1 MRLVRVLLS
10 ARDPGG
16 AAQVRA
22 VAPALRADPR
32 AAVSVTA
39 SGPAFDILKAA
50 GQNPERFVL
59 PDGSVH
65 QEAGVDPAPLLG
77 AAQAL
82 LDRADPDAL
91 VVGISS
97 LGVGVDEALLARA
110 GGRPTFALQDYP
122 GDANA
127 IAGAYAGR
135 YFVRDEAAARLTRAR
150 FGAEAVPVG
159 SLRHQAY
166 ARLDVPALRAS
177 TRAQLG
183 AGDHPVVGFFGQPPD
198 IPGHE
203 AAFGHLVEALA
214 ARRAKPLLVLREHPK
229 SRDRRA
235 AHLDA
240 LRAAGV
246 RVHDAT
252 DAGAVERWLAAC
264 DVVTTC
270 FSHCAMD
277 SAFLSAHSPE
287 PLGSVLFLL
296 TTSGARE
303 FMRAYTGMPLP
314 DGVEQGLGLVAE
326 SSADVGR
333 LLERAL
339 TRDEQRAFHAAS
351 LRLPRAARLDL
362 IVETVVEAGRQRMA
376 RVGAPS

>member
-1 MRLVRVLLS
+1 MRPVRVLLS

-16 AAQVRA
+16 AVQVRA
-22 VAPALRADPR
+22 VAPTLRADPR
-32 AAVSVTA
+32 AAVSVAA
-39 SGPAFDILKAA
+39 SGPAFDILEAA
-50 GQNPERFVL
+50 GEKPERFAL
-59 PDGSVH
+59 PDGSFH
-65 QEAGVDPAPLLG
+65 LAAGCDPAPLLG

-82 LDRADPDAL
+82 LDRVDPDAL

-97 LGVGVDEALLARA
+97 FGVGVDEALLARA

-135 YFVRDEAAARLTRAR
+135 YFVRDETAGRLTRAR
-150 FGAEAVPVG
+150 FGVEAVPVG
-159 SLRHQAY
+159 SLRHQVY
-166 ARLDVPALRAS
+166 ARLDVPALRDS
-177 TRAQLG
+177 TRAQVG
-183 AGDHPVVGFFGQPPD
+183 AGERSVVGFFGQPAD

-214 ARRAKPLLVLREHPK
+214 ARPVKPLVVLREHPK
-229 SRDRRA
+229 SKDRRA

-246 RVHDAT
+246 GVHDAT
-252 DAGAVERWLAAC
+252 DAGAVEPWLAAC

-277 SAFLSAHSPE
+277 FAFLSAKSPE

-296 TTSGARE
+296 TTPEARE
-303 FMRAYTGMPLP
+303 FMRAYAGMGLP
-314 DGVEQGLGLVAE
+314 DGVDQGLGLVAE
-326 SSADVGR
+326 SPADVGS
-333 LLERAL
+333 LLSRTLAPEER
-339 TRDEQRAFHAAS
+339 RAFHAAS

-376 RVGAPS
+376 RAGAPS

>member
-1 MRLVRVLLS
+1 VRPVRVLLS

-32 AAVSVTA
+32 AAVSVAA
-39 SGPAFDILKAA
+39 SVPAFDILEAA
-50 GQNPERFVL
+50 GEKPERFAL

-65 QEAGVDPAPLLG
+65 LAAGGDPAPLLG

-82 LDRADPDAL
+82 LDRVDPDAL

-127 IAGAYAGR
+127 IVGAYAGR

-150 FGAEAVPVG
+150 FGVEAVSVG

-166 ARLDVPALRAS
+166 AHLDVPTLRAS
-177 TRAQLG
+177 TRVQIG
-183 AGDHPVVGFFGQPPD
+183 AGDLPVVGFFGQPPD
-198 IPGHE
+198 VPGHE
-203 AAFGHLVEALA
+203 AAFGHLAEALA
-214 ARRAKPLLVLREHPK
+214 ARPVKPLVVLREHPK
-229 SRDRRA
+229 SQNRRA

-252 DAGAVERWLAAC
+252 DAGAVEPWLAAC

-270 FSHCAMD
+270 FSHCVAD
-277 SAFLSAHSPE
+277 FAFLSAHSPE

-296 TTSGARE
+296 TTLEARE

-314 DGVEQGLGLVAE
+314 DGVEQGLGLVAA
-326 SSADVGR
+326 SPADVGR
-333 LLERAL
+333 LLERAFA
-339 TRDEQRAFHAAS
+339 REERRAFHAAS

-362 IVETVVEAGRQRMA
+362 IVEAVVEAGRQRMA

>member
-1 MRLVRVLLS
+1 VRVLLS

-32 AAVSVTA
+32 AAVSVAA
-39 SGPAFDILKAA
+39 SGPAFDILEAA
-50 GQNPERFVL
+50 GQTPERFVL

-65 QEAGVDPAPLLG
+65 LAAGDDPAPLLG
-77 AAQAL
+77 MAQAL

-150 FGAEAVPVG
+150 FGAEAVAVG

-177 TRAQLG
+177 TRAQVG

-203 AAFGHLVEALA
+203 AAFAHLAEALA
-214 ARRAKPLLVLREHPK
+214 AIWTLSGRPASVSMTRPMPARWSRGLRPATWPPPASPTAPWTSPFSRRTARN
-229 SRDRRA
+229 
-235 AHLDA
+235 
-240 LRAAGV
+240 
-246 RVHDAT
+246 
-252 DAGAVERWLAAC
+252 
-264 DVVTTC
+264 
-270 FSHCAMD
+270 
-277 SAFLSAHSPE
+277 LSAR
-287 PLGSVLFLL
+287 F
-296 TTSGARE
+296 
-303 FMRAYTGMPLP
+303 
-314 DGVEQGLGLVAE
+314 
-326 SSADVGR
+326 SS
-333 LLERAL
+333 
-339 TRDEQRAFHAAS
+339 S
-351 LRLPRAARLDL
+351 
-362 IVETVVEAGRQRMA
+362 
-376 RVGAPS
+376 